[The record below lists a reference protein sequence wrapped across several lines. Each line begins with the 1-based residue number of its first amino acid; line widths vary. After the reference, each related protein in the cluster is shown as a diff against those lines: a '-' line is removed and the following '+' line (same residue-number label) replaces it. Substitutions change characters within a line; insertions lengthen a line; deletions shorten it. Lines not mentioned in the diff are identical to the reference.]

1 MNEKQK
7 HLDAFEMFFKLGGVG
22 SDENFSK
29 VSGKFQVTE
38 RTVWNWYKKFGWKE
52 RVHLRNI
59 DVNKEVIKKTNSKI
73 ADNKAKYLTYVHKL
87 IDDWKKKV
95 DNGEIPVE
103 IKSASDVDKIVKLA
117 LLLQDEAG
125 EIIQNK
131 VTVNKE
137 KGLERLKNI
146 EAQHND
152 SNSDSGNTT
161 TSSADNSPNTPR

>member
-1 MNEKQK
+1 MKEKQK
-7 HLDAFEMFFKLGGVG
+7 HLDAFELFYTLGGEASQENCTRV
-22 SDENFSK
+22 SD
-29 VSGKFQVTE
+29 KFQITE
-38 RTVWNWYKKFGWKE
+38 RTFWNWYKKLGWKD

-59 DVNKEVIKKTNSKI
+59 DVNEEVVQRTNSKI

-87 IDDWKKKV
+87 FDDWKKKV
-95 DNGEIPVE
+95 DDGDAPVE

-125 EIIQNK
+125 EIIENK

-146 EAQHND
+146 EATHND
-152 SNSDSGNTT
+152 GSSDSGDSTT
-161 TSSADNSPNTPR
+161 GPDRDSSDA

>member
-7 HLDAFEMFFKLGGVG
+7 HLDAFELFYRLGGVG

-52 RVHLRNI
+52 RIHLRNI
-59 DVNKEVIKKTNSKI
+59 DVNKKVIEKTNTQL
-73 ADNKAKYLTYVHKL
+73 AANKAKYLTYVHKL

-125 EIIQNK
+125 EIIENVIIDK
-131 VTVNKE
+131 DKCID
-137 KGLERLKNI
+137 RLKRI
-146 EAQHND
+146 EAKYND
-152 SNSDSGNTT
+152 INGNSRDSTT
-161 TSSADNSPNTPR
+161 GSDRNSSDTER

>member
-7 HLDAFEMFFKLGGVG
+7 HLNAFELFFTLGGIA

-29 VSGKFQVTE
+29 ISVKFHVTA

-59 DVNKEVIKKTNSKI
+59 EVNKEVIEKTNSTI
-73 ADNKAKYLTYVHKL
+73 AANKAKYLTYAHKL
-87 IDDWKKKV
+87 FDDWKKKV
-95 DNGEIPVE
+95 DSGEFPVE

-125 EIIQNK
+125 EIIENK
-131 VTVNKE
+131 VTIDKE
-137 KGLERLKNI
+137 RGLERLRNI
-146 EAQHND
+146 EARHND
-152 SNSDSGNTT
+152 SNSNSGDSTT
-161 TSSADNSPNTPR
+161 GPDRDS

>member
-7 HLDAFEMFFKLGGVG
+7 HLDAFEMFYLLGGIA

-59 DVNKEVIKKTNSKI
+59 DVNAEVVQKTNSKI
-73 ADNKAKYLTYVHKL
+73 AENKAKYLTYVHKL
-87 IDDWKKKV
+87 FDDWKRKV
-95 DNGEIPVE
+95 DGGEAPVE

-117 LLLQDEAG
+117 LLLQDEPG
-125 EIIQNK
+125 EISK
-131 VTVNKE
+131 VEGSVNFNDKFNRIMDNALDN
-137 KGLERLKNI
+137 LE
-146 EAQHND
+146 ND
-152 SNSDSGNTT
+152 EDVE
-161 TSSADNSPNTPR
+161 PE

>member
-7 HLDAFEMFFKLGGVG
+7 HLDAFELFYRLGGVG

-59 DVNKEVIKKTNSKI
+59 DVNKEVIKKTNSTI
-73 ADNKAKYLTYVHKL
+73 AANKAKYLTYAHKL
-87 IDDWKKKV
+87 FDDWKKKV
-95 DNGEIPVE
+95 DSGEIPVE
-103 IKSASDVDKIVKLA
+103 IKSVSDVDKIVKLA

-125 EIIQNK
+125 EIIENK
-131 VTVNKE
+131 VTIDKE
-137 KGLERLKNI
+137 SGLERLKSI
-146 EAQHND
+146 EAKHND
-152 SNSDSGNTT
+152 GNSDSGDSTR
-161 TSSADNSPNTPR
+161 SSISS